1 MMFKKDLLIDSSGYV
16 LNLLEKILS
25 TNIKIYGIEN
35 IPKDN
40 PKIFVANHFTRIEAL
55 LVPYCLYDITNKKV
69 GVIADDG
76 LMKSY
81 FGNYLQN
88 IGALAKSHPNR
99 NNIILSDL
107 LTARKDWLIFPEGRM
122 VKAKDIIK
130 EDSHYIVKINDIKSR
145 IYTGSAFFALYSEI
159 LRQDYSNNKIKNK
172 NKFQRK
178 YLINQNDKIEDKETM
193 IVPINITYS
202 PIRTGDNFLQKMAKR
217 LFDNINENFLE
228 EIEIESNIV
237 LNSKIIIRILK
248 PISLHKML
256 KNSYGLVLNH
266 NTIVEKLRY
275 DLTYKF
281 MKKIYENVTIRFEH
295 IFILILYHYKEEKIC
310 KVYFKR
316 IIYLVAKRV
325 KEDCTL
331 FEDDIRNDIINLI
344 SYEKYLIFN
353 EILKIALKDKII
365 TQTREDYII
374 NKDALLNMHTHNT
387 IRIKNILRVVLNEV
401 LIIDKMNDIVKQ
413 KVNLTH
419 EQIDKELLQILQEE
433 EKNEFETDYLKFA
446 THKDIKPKD
455 IGKPYL
461 LKNNLSNKCIL
472 LIHGFSSAPKEVEE
486 LAVYLNNCHY
496 NVYAVRL
503 KGHGTVP
510 EDLKDTSYKDW
521 YNSVSRSVVIA
532 SLKYDEINIVGFST
546 GGLIALL
553 SSKKYLPKL
562 KSIVCINA
570 ALNLNDIRI
579 RTVLP
584 AIDFWNDIVSSF
596 NAHSLKKEFVENKA
610 RYPKINYDKFYVKAI
625 LQLKEL
631 MNITKQNLEKINKK
645 ILIIQAKDDPV
656 VNISSAYEI
665 HEKIKSKNKQL
676 AIFELDEHVII
687 KGKNTKNVFEKIKRF
702 LLDK

>member
-1 MMFKKDLLIDSSGYV
+1 MLKKDLLIDSSGYV

-25 TNIKIYGIEN
+25 TNIKIYGQEN

-122 VKAKDIIK
+122 VKAKDITK
-130 EDSHYIVKINDIKSR
+130 EDNHYTVKINDNKTR
-145 IYTGSAFFALYSEI
+145 IFTGSAFFALYSEI
-159 LRQDYSNNKIKNK
+159 LRQDYLNKKIKNK

-193 IVPINITYS
+193 IIPINITYS
-202 PIRTGDNFLQKMAKR
+202 PIRTE
-217 LFDNINENFLE
+217 ENFLE
-228 EIEIESNIV
+228 KMVKRLYDDISDKFLEEIKIESNIV
-237 LNSKIIIRILK
+237 LNSQIIIRILK

-256 KNSYGLVLNH
+256 KNSYGIELNH

-275 DLTYKF
+275 ELTHKF
-281 MKKIYENVTIRFEH
+281 MKRIYENLTVRFEH
-295 IFILILYHYKEEKIC
+295 IFVLILYYLKQPRISKL
-310 KVYFKR
+310 YFKR
-316 IIYLVAKRV
+316 LIYLVAKRV

-331 FEDDIRNDIINLI
+331 FEDDIRKDIINLI
-344 SYEKYLIFN
+344 SYENYDTFD
-353 EILKIALKDKII
+353 EIIKIAINDKII
-365 TQTREDYII
+365 TQTKDEYII
-374 NKDALLNMHTHNT
+374 HKDILLNMHTHNT

-401 LIIDKMNDIVKQ
+401 LIIDKMNEIVKQ
-413 KVNLTH
+413 KVSLNND
-419 EQIDKELLQILQEE
+419 EIDTELLHILQEE
-433 EKNEFETDYLKFA
+433 EIDEFETDYIKFSQK
-446 THKDIKPKD
+446 HDIKPKD
-455 IGKPYL
+455 IGKPFL
-461 LKNNLSNKCIL
+461 LKYNNSKKCIL
-472 LIHGFSSAPKEVEE
+472 IIHGFSSAPKEVEE
-486 LAVYLNNCHY
+486 LAVFLNNQGF

-521 YNSVSRSVVIA
+521 YNSVSRSVTIA
-532 SLKYDEINIVGFST
+532 SLKYDKIDIVGFST
-546 GGLIALL
+546 GGLLALL
-553 SSKKYLPKL
+553 SSRKYLPKL

-579 RTVLP
+579 KTVLP

-596 NAHSLKKEFVENKA
+596 NANSLKKEFIENKA

-631 MNITKQNLEKINKK
+631 MNITKLNLEKINKK
-645 ILIIQAKDDPV
+645 ILIIQAKNDPV

-665 HEKIKSKNKQL
+665 HDKIKSQNKQL
-676 AIFELDEHVII
+676 AIFELNEHVII
-687 KGKNTKNVFEKIKRF
+687 KGKNTKKVFDKIEQF
-702 LLDK
+702 LVNE

>member
-1 MMFKKDLLIDSSGYV
+1 MFKKDLLIDSSGYV

-25 TNIKIYGIEN
+25 TNIKVYGIEN

-55 LVPYCLYDITNKKV
+55 VVPYCLYDITNKKV

-81 FGNYLQN
+81 FGNFLQN
-88 IGALAKSHPNR
+88 IGALSKSHPNR

-107 LTARKDWLIFPEGRM
+107 LTAKKDWLIFPEGRM
-122 VKAKDIIK
+122 VKAKDITK
-130 EDSHYIVKINDIKSR
+130 EENHYTVKINDNKSR
-145 IYTGSAFFALYSEI
+145 VFTGSAFFALYSEI
-159 LRQDYSNNKIKNK
+159 LRQEHINNNIKNK
-172 NKFQRK
+172 NKFNRK
-178 YLINQNDKIEDKETM
+178 YLINENDTIATNETM

-202 PIRTGDNFLQKMAKR
+202 PIRTGENFLQKMTKR
-217 LFDNINENFLE
+217 LFDNISEKFLE

-256 KNSYGLVLNH
+256 KNSYGLELNH

-275 DLTYKF
+275 ELTHKF
-281 MKKIYENVTIRFEH
+281 MKKIYENLTIRFEH
-295 IFILILYHYKEEKIC
+295 IFILILYHLKEEKIC
-310 KVYFKR
+310 KLYFKR

-331 FEDDIRNDIINLI
+331 FEDDIKNDIINLI
-344 SYEKYLIFN
+344 SYEKYPIFD
-353 EILKIALKDKII
+353 EILKIAIKDKII
-365 TQTREDYII
+365 SQTRNDYII
-374 NKDALLNMHTHNT
+374 NRDILLNMHTHDT
-387 IRIKNILRVVLNEV
+387 IRLKNILRVVLNEV
-401 LIIDKMNDIVKQ
+401 LIIDKMNEIVKQ
-413 KVNLTH
+413 KVELTH
-419 EQIDKELLQILQEE
+419 EQIDEELLHILQEK
-433 EKNEFETDYLKFA
+433 EKNEFESDYYKFSSNSN
-446 THKDIKPKD
+446 IKPKD
-455 IGKPYL
+455 IGTPYL
-461 LKNNLSNKCIL
+461 LKDNSSKKCIL

-486 LAVYLNNCHY
+486 LAVYLNNCKF
-496 NVYAVRL
+496 NVYAIRL

-521 YNSVSRSVVIA
+521 YNSVSRSVTIA
-532 SLKYDEINIVGFST
+532 SLKYEEIDVVGFST
-546 GGLIALL
+546 GGLLALL

-579 RTVLP
+579 KTVLP

-596 NAHSLKKEFVENKA
+596 NAHSLKKEYVENKA
-610 RYPKINYDKFYVKAI
+610 RYPKINYDKFYIKAI

-631 MNITKQNLEKINKK
+631 MKVTKQNLEKINRK
-645 ILIIQAKDDPV
+645 ILIIQAKNDPV
-656 VNISSAYEI
+656 VNMSSAYEI
-665 HEKIKSKNKQL
+665 HDKIKSKNKKL

-687 KGKNTKNVFEKIKRF
+687 KGKNTKIVFEKIEQF